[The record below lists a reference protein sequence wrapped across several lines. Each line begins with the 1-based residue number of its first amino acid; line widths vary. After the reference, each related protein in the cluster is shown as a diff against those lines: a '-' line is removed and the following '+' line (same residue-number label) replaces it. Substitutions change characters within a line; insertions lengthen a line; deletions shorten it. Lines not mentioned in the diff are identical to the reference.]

1 MDADKTDDN
10 VQIGPGKAVYSATQK
25 PETQGNQVVSANKM
39 QKVDKIRLWA
49 GICFMAFILIVVLGL
64 LVIPRIIEP
73 CCIFS
78 SYSHIPLC
86 DSRWGGYNFWLFASF
101 FLGIPLNIIGGS
113 FILRSISNWGKIKH
127 PGFITFL
134 VVALNILLPIL
145 LITCIRWDDNC

>member
-1 MDADKTDDN
+1 MDTDKTNSDAQ
-10 VQIGPGKAVYSATQK
+10 VELSKTSPSTTQE
-25 PETQGNQVVSANKM
+25 PETQNNQVGSVNKM
-39 QKVDKIRLWA
+39 QKIDKIRLWA
-49 GICFMAFILIVVLGL
+49 GICFMAFILIVVLGF

-86 DSRWGGYNFWLFASF
+86 DSRWGGYNFWLFVSF

-113 FILRSISNWGKIKH
+113 FILRSISNWGKIKR

-145 LITCIRWDDNC
+145 LITCIR

>member
-49 GICFMAFILIVVLGL
+49 GICFIAFILIVVLGL

-78 SYSHIPLC
+78 SIATSHYVIADGADIIFGFL
-86 DSRWGGYNFWLFASF
+86 LHSF
-101 FLGIPLNIIGGS
+101 
-113 FILRSISNWGKIKH
+113 
-127 PGFITFL
+127 
-134 VVALNILLPIL
+134 
-145 LITCIRWDDNC
+145 

>member
-1 MDADKTDDN
+1 MDTDKTNSDAQ
-10 VQIGPGKAVYSATQK
+10 VELSKTSPSATQE
-25 PETQGNQVVSANKM
+25 PETQDNQVGSVNKM

-49 GICFMAFILIVVLGL
+49 GICFTAFILIVVLGL

-145 LITCIRWDDNC
+145 LITCIR